1 MRRFLENEEKIL
13 RIASPRTYHKSPTR
27 SQKADFSPPSN
38 TVRESTADT
47 SEQMGR
53 EVGLIQEDSGP
64 DPSAFSVP
72 RSSHESLIESWGLF
86 KGSEDDIDSSRC
98 SPAEKLAILK
108 KEESSEDLV
117 LDDFF

>member
-13 RIASPRTYHKSPTR
+13 RNASHRSYHKSPTR

-38 TVRESTADT
+38 TVRASTADT
-47 SEQMGR
+47 SGR
-53 EVGLIQEDSGP
+53 EIGLTQEDSGP

-86 KGSEDDIDSSRC
+86 KGSEDDIDSSTC
-98 SPAEKLAILK
+98 SPAEKLVILK
-108 KEESSEDLV
+108 KEKNSEDLV